1 MVDWHPLK
9 RWLFTTNHKDV
20 GILYLFTS
28 LYFFVAAGLLALTF
42 RTQLAFPSNTFLQP
56 DEYNQAV
63 TTHGLLMLLWVLTPL
78 GAAFANYFVPIQIGA
93 RDMAF
98 PRLNALSYW
107 VYLSSG
113 LLALSSFFASGGTA
127 DWGWTT
133 YAPLN
138 TVEFSPQVGG
148 SLMGLALML
157 LMASSIVS
165 TVNFLV
171 TIFRLRAPG
180 MSLMRLPLFTW
191 AWIFTNLLMLWAF
204 PSFVSALSLLVA
216 DRALGTVFFT
226 SPQGGSLL
234 WDHMFWF
241 FGHPEVYV
249 LLLPGFGIV
258 GDLFSTFSRRPLYAK
273 RIIIPCLAIASILSF
288 TVWAHHMF
296 MTGISQSLLE
306 AFNVTTELIS
316 IPFAIIV
323 IAYIMTLRGGSIRF
337 ATPMLFAVGSLGLF
351 IIGGVTGVF
360 NSSIALD
367 TGFRGTFWV
376 VGHFHYTIVGGGLT
390 GLFGGLYYWF
400 PKMTGRLY
408 SERLGKIH
416 FLVYIIGFNL
426 LYFPMHLLYD
436 MPRRI
441 FTYDS
446 SLNAGFYIGT
456 LFVGYNLLITIGAFT
471 FGFSQLIFLPTFLWS
486 ARRGPAADK
495 DPWGGYSLE
504 WGVPS
509 PPPEFNFPEGVPVIS
524 AEGVTYRPLPAAPV
538 LAMANGG
545 KAMANG
551 GTAMA
556 NGGHA
561 YAGHGAESAEEHWS
575 RWPIVVAAGAGIRLW
590 GLLMGL
596 PALLL
601 GTVILAIALI
611 GWGRE
616 TLHGRFSEPIEA
628 IGEKWP
634 FARLENL
641 SLGMWLFVFGEIAFF
656 GTLFGWYLFLR
667 LNSRLTGFVWPA
679 PGDVHNIFLGGF
691 NTILLLTSGL
701 SMVFALLFARRGS
714 YRGLQGSLVAT
725 FALGAFFMVN
735 KAFEWRE
742 LFANGFTFSTS
753 TASGIY
759 YVLTGVHGAHVVAGL
774 IALIYLMVKAFKAHS
789 TTQASGVVEIFGI
802 YWGMVDAVWVF
813 LFPLLYLL

>member
-42 RTQLAFPSNTFLQP
+42 RTQLALPSNTFLQP

-148 SLMGLALML
+148 SMMGLALML

-191 AWIFTNLLMLWAF
+191 GWIFTSLLMLWAF
-204 PSFVSALSLLVA
+204 PSFVSALSLLIA
-216 DRALGTVFFT
+216 DRAFGTVFFT

-249 LLLPGFGIV
+249 LLLPGFAIV

-273 RIIIPCLAIASILSF
+273 KIIIPCFAIASILSF

-306 AFNVTTELIS
+306 AFNITTELIS

-323 IAYIMTLRGGSIRF
+323 LAYILTLRGGSIRF
-337 ATPMLFAVGSLGLF
+337 TTPMLFAVGSLGLF

-360 NSSIALD
+360 NSSVALD
-367 TGFRGTFWV
+367 TAFRGTFWV

-390 GLFGGLYYWF
+390 GLFAGLYYWF
-400 PKMTGRLY
+400 PKITGRMY
-408 SERLGKIH
+408 NERLGKIH
-416 FLVYIIGFNL
+416 FVIYMIGFNL

-441 FTYDS
+441 FTYDAS
-446 SLNAGFYIGT
+446 TGWGPL
-456 LFVGYNLLITIGAFT
+456 NLLITIGGFT
-471 FGFSQLIFLPTFLWS
+471 FGISQLIMFANLLWS
-486 ARRGPAADK
+486 ARRGPQASQ

-509 PPPEFNFPEGVPVIS
+509 PPPEFNFPEGVPVVS
-524 AEGVTYRPLPAAPV
+524 ATGVTYRPVAA
-538 LAMANGG
+538 ANGG
-545 KAMANG
+545 H
-551 GTAMA
+551 AMA

-561 YAGHGAESAEEHWS
+561 YGGHGGESSEEHWS
-575 RWPIVVAAGAGIRLW
+575 RWPVVTAAGAGIALW
-590 GLLMGL
+590 GVLMGV
-596 PALLL
+596 PALIL
-601 GTVILAIALI
+601 GTVILAVSFV
-611 GWGRE
+611 GWGYESLRGRE
-616 TLHGRFSEPIEA
+616 AIEA

-634 FARLENL
+634 FDRLENL
-641 SLGMWLFVFGEIAFF
+641 SLGMWLFIFGEIAFF
-656 GTLFGWYLFLR
+656 GTLFGAFVFLR
-667 LNSRLTGFVWPA
+667 MNSPLSGFAWPQ
-679 PGDVHNIFLGGF
+679 PGSVHNIFFGGF
-691 NTILLLTSGL
+691 NTIILLTSGL
-701 SMVFALLFARRGS
+701 TMVFALMFARQGS

-735 KAFEWRE
+735 KAFEWKE
-742 LFANGFTFSTS
+742 LFASGFTFSTNP
-753 TASGIY
+753 ASSIY

-774 IALIYLMVKAFKAHS
+774 TALTYLMVKALKARS
-789 TTQASGVVEIFGI
+789 TTEAGASVEIFGI

>member
-1 MVDWHPLK
+1 MVDWIPLK

-28 LYFFVAAGLLALTF
+28 FYFFVTAGLFALTF
-42 RTQLAFPSNTFLQP
+42 RFQLAVPSNTFLQP
-56 DEYNQAV
+56 DEYNQLV
-63 TTHGLLMLLWVLTPL
+63 TTHGLLMLLWVITPL

-107 VYLSSG
+107 VYLASG
-113 LLALSSFFASGGTA
+113 MLALSSYFAGGGTA

-138 TVEFSPQVGG
+138 TVEFSPAVGG
-148 SLMGLALML
+148 SMMGLALML

-171 TIFRLRAPG
+171 TVFRLRAPG

-191 AWIFTNLLMLWAF
+191 GWIFTSLLMLWAF
-204 PSFVSALSLLVA
+204 PAFVSALSLL
-216 DRALGTVFFT
+216 
-226 SPQGGSLL
+226 
-234 WDHMFWF
+234 
-241 FGHPEVYV
+241 
-249 LLLPGFGIV
+249 
-258 GDLFSTFSRRPLYAK
+258 
-273 RIIIPCLAIASILSF
+273 
-288 TVWAHHMF
+288 
-296 MTGISQSLLE
+296 E
-306 AFNVTTELIS
+306 AFNFTTELIP

-323 IAYIMTLRGGSIRF
+323 IAYIFTLRGGSIRF
-337 ATPMLFAVGSLGLF
+337 TTPMLFAVGALGLF

-360 NSSIALD
+360 NSSVALD
-367 TGFRGTFWV
+367 TAFRGTFWV

-400 PKMTGRLY
+400 PKITGRMY

-416 FLVYIIGFNL
+416 FAIYMIGFNL

-441 FTYDS
+441 FTYDAS
-446 SLNAGFYIGT
+446 TGWGPI
-456 LFVGYNLLITIGAFT
+456 NLLITIGGFT
-471 FGFSQLIFLPTFLWS
+471 FGISQLIMFANLIWS
-486 ARRGPAADK
+486 ARRGPVADK

-504 WGVPS
+504 WGIPS

-524 AEGVTYRPLPAAPV
+524 ASGVTFRPLTR
-538 LAMANGG
+538 AMANGG
-545 KAMANG
+545 QAMADG
-551 GTAMA
+551 GHA

-561 YAGHGAESAEEHWS
+561 YVSHEDEFGEEHWS
-575 RWPIVVAAGAGIRLW
+575 HWPIVVAAGAGIALW

-596 PALLL
+596 PALFL
-601 GTVILAIALI
+601 GTGVLAAALV

-616 TLHGRFSEPIEA
+616 SLRGRAEVPVEA
-628 IGEKWP
+628 TGEKWP

-656 GTLFGWYLFLR
+656 GTLFGAFVFLR
-667 LNSRLTGFVWPA
+667 MNSPLTGFVWPR
-679 PGDVHNIFLGGF
+679 PGEVHNIFWGGF
-691 NTILLLTSGL
+691 NTIVLLTSGL
-701 SMVFALLFARRGS
+701 TMVFALTFARRGS
-714 YRGLQGSLVAT
+714 YRGLQASLVAT

-735 KAFEWRE
+735 KAFEWNE
-742 LFANGFTFSTS
+742 LFTNGFTFSTS
-753 TASGIY
+753 SASSIY

-774 IALIYLMVKAFKAHS
+774 TALIYLMVKALKAGS
-789 TTQASGVVEIFGI
+789 VKEASGAVEIFGI

>member
-1 MVDWHPLK
+1 MVDWYPLK

-20 GILYLFTS
+20 GLLYLFTS
-28 LYFFVAAGLLALTF
+28 LYFFVAAGALALTF
-42 RTQLAFPSNTFLQP
+42 RVQLAVPSNTFLQP
-56 DEYNQAV
+56 DQYNQAV

-107 VYLSSG
+107 LYLASG
-113 LLALSSFFASGGTA
+113 LLALSSYFAAGGTA

-138 TVEFSPQVGG
+138 TVEFSPAVGG
-148 SLMGLALML
+148 SMMGLALML
-157 LMASSIVS
+157 LMASSIVA

-191 AWIFTNLLMLWAF
+191 TWIFTSLLMLWAF
-204 PSFVSALSLLVA
+204 PAFVSALSLLIA
-216 DRALGTVFFT
+216 DRAFGTVFFT
-226 SPQGGSLL
+226 SAQGGPLL

-296 MTGISQSLLE
+296 MTGISPSLLE
-306 AFNVTTELIS
+306 AFNITTELIS

-323 IAYIMTLRGGSIRF
+323 LAYILTLRGGSIRF
-337 ATPMLFAVGSLGLF
+337 STPMLFAIGSLSLF
-351 IIGGVTGVF
+351 IVGGVTGVF

-367 TGFRGTFWV
+367 SAFRGTFWV

-400 PKMTGRLY
+400 PKMTGRMY
-408 SERLGKIH
+408 NERLGKIH
-416 FLVYIIGFNL
+416 FVIYMIGFNL

-441 FTYDS
+441 YVYDV
-446 SLNAGFYIGT
+446 AAWGPI
-456 LFVGYNLLITIGAFT
+456 NLLITIGGFT
-471 FGFSQLIFLPTFLWS
+471 FGISQLLMFGNLLWS
-486 ARRGPAADK
+486 ARRGPAVDR

-509 PPPEFNFPEGVPVIS
+509 PPPEFNFPEGVPMVS
-524 AEGVTYRPLPAAPV
+524 ATGVTYRPA
-538 LAMANGG
+538 
-545 KAMANG
+545 
-551 GTAMA
+551 AMA
-556 NGGHA
+556 NGGHHEA
-561 YAGHGAESAEEHWS
+561 THGEEHWS
-575 RWPIVVAAGAGIRLW
+575 RWPIVVAIGAGIAFW
-590 GLLMGL
+590 GILMGL
-596 PALLL
+596 PALAL
-601 GTVILAIALI
+601 GTVIFAAAVA

-616 TLHGRFSEPIEA
+616 NLRGRWGEAIEA

-641 SLGMWLFVFGEIAFF
+641 TLGMWIFIFGEIAFF
-656 GTLFGWYLFLR
+656 GTLFGAYVFLR
-667 LNSRLTGFVWPA
+667 LNAPLTGFVWPD
-679 PGDVHNIFLGGF
+679 GTEVHNMFLGGF

-701 SMVFALLFARRGS
+701 TMVLALTCARKGNQV
-714 YRGLQGSLVAT
+714 GLQFSLLAT
-725 FALGAFFMVN
+725 FFLGAFFMVI
-735 KAFEWRE
+735 KALEWRE
-742 LFANGFTFSTS
+742 LFQSNFTFSTNVASS
-753 TASGIY
+753 TY
-759 YVLTGVHGAHVVAGL
+759 YLLTGVHGAHVVAGL
-774 IALIYLMVKAFKAHS
+774 TALTYLMTKAFKGGFGP
-789 TTQASGVVEIFGI
+789 QKSGAVEIFGI

>member
-1 MVDWHPLK
+1 MVHGGIEAVDWRPLK
-9 RWLFTTNHKDV
+9 RWLFTTNHKDI
-20 GILYLFTS
+20 GILYLLTS
-28 LYFFVAAGLLALTF
+28 LYFFVAAGLFALTF
-42 RTQLAFPSNTFLQP
+42 RVQLAVPDNTFLQP
-56 DEYNQAV
+56 DQYNQAV
-63 TTHGLLMLLWVLTPL
+63 TTHGLLMLLWVITPL

-113 LLALSSFFASGGTA
+113 LLALSSFFAGGGTA

-138 TVEFSPQVGG
+138 TVEFSPAVGG
-148 SLMGLALML
+148 SMMGLALML

-191 AWIFTNLLMLWAF
+191 CWIFTSLLMLWAF
-204 PSFVSALSLLVA
+204 PAFVSALSLLVS

-226 SPQGGSLL
+226 SPEGGSLL

-249 LLLPGFGIV
+249 LLLPGFGIT
-258 GDLFSTFSRRPLYAK
+258 GDLLSTFSRRPLYAK
-273 RIIIPCLAIASILSF
+273 RIIIPCLGLASILSF

-306 AFNVTTELIS
+306 AFNITTELIS
-316 IPFAIIV
+316 IPFGIIV
-323 IAYIMTLRGGSIRF
+323 LAYILTLRGGSIRF
-337 ATPMLFAVGSLGLF
+337 ATPMLFAVGSLSLF

-367 TGFRGTFWV
+367 TAFRGTFWV

-390 GLFGGLYYWF
+390 GLFAGLYYWF
-400 PKMTGRLY
+400 PKMTGRMY
-408 SERLGKIH
+408 SERLGRIH
-416 FLVYIIGFNL
+416 FVAYMVGFNL

-436 MPRRI
+436 MPRRVY
-441 FTYDS
+441 TYDV
-446 SLNAGFYIGT
+446 AAWGT
-456 LFVGYNLLITIGAFT
+456 INFWITIGGFI
-471 FGFSQLIFLPTFLWS
+471 FGISQLIMFGNLLWS
-486 ARRGPAADK
+486 ARRGPVADQ

-509 PPPEFNFPEGVPVIS
+509 PPPEFNFPGGVPVIS
-524 AEGVTYRPLPAAPV
+524 ASGVTYRP
-538 LAMANGG
+538 
-545 KAMANG
+545 
-551 GTAMA
+551 TAMA
-556 NGGHA
+556 NGGHGH
-561 YAGHGAESAEEHWS
+561 AGHGEYSEEHWS
-575 RWPIVVAAGAGIRLW
+575 RWPILVAAGAGIALW
-590 GLLMGL
+590 GVLMGL

-601 GTVILAIALI
+601 GTGILAVALG
-611 GWGRE
+611 GWGHESLR
-616 TLHGRFSEPIEA
+616 GRHDVAEA
-628 IGEKWP
+628 IGERWP
-634 FARLENL
+634 FERLENL

-656 GTLFGWYLFLR
+656 GALFGAYLFLR
-667 LNSRLTGFVWPA
+667 MNSSLTGFVWPA
-679 PGDVHNIFLGGF
+679 PGEVHSIYLGGF
-691 NTILLLTSGL
+691 NTILLVTSGL
-701 SMVFALLFARRGS
+701 TMVLAVTFARRGAQL
-714 YRGLQGSLVAT
+714 GLRVCLIAT
-725 FALGAFFMVN
+725 FVLGALFMVN
-735 KAFEWRE
+735 KALEWRE
-742 LFANGFTFSTS
+742 LFQANFTFSTNVA
-753 TASGIY
+753 ASMY
-759 YVLTGVHGAHVVAGL
+759 YVLTGVHGAHVIAGL
-774 IALIYLMVKAFKAHS
+774 TALLYLLVKAFRGGFGPGK
-789 TTQASGVVEIFGI
+789 SGSVEIFGI

>member
-20 GILYLFTS
+20 GVLYLVTS
-28 LYFFVAAGLLALTF
+28 LYFFVAAGILALTF
-42 RTQLAFPSNTFLQP
+42 RTQLAVPSNTFLQP

-107 VYLSSG
+107 VYLASG
-113 LLALSSFFASGGTA
+113 LLALSSFFAGGGTA

-138 TVEFSPQVGG
+138 TVEFSPAVGG
-148 SLMGLALML
+148 SMMGLALML

-180 MSLMRLPLFTW
+180 MSLMKLPLFTW
-191 AWIFTNLLMLWAF
+191 GWIFTSLLMLWAF
-204 PSFVSALSLLVA
+204 PAFVSALSLLVA
-216 DRALGTVFFT
+216 DRAFGTVLT
-226 SPQGGSLL
+226 
-234 WDHMFWF
+234 
-241 FGHPEVYV
+241 
-249 LLLPGFGIV
+249 
-258 GDLFSTFSRRPLYAK
+258 
-273 RIIIPCLAIASILSF
+273 F

-306 AFNVTTELIS
+306 AFNITTELIS

-323 IAYIMTLRGGSIRF
+323 LAYILTLRGGSIRF
-337 ATPMLFAVGSLGLF
+337 TTPMLFAVGSLGLF
-351 IIGGVTGVF
+351 IIGGITGVF
-360 NSSIALD
+360 NSSVALD
-367 TGFRGTFWV
+367 TAFRGTFWV

-400 PKMTGRLY
+400 PKITGRMY
-408 SERLGKIH
+408 NERLGKIH
-416 FLVYIIGFNL
+416 FAVYIVGFNL
-426 LYFPMHLLYD
+426 LYFPMQLLYD

-441 FTYDS
+441 FTYD
-446 SLNAGFYIGT
+446 LGT
-456 LFVGYNLLITIGAFT
+456 G
-471 FGFSQLIFLPTFLWS
+471 
-486 ARRGPAADK
+486 
-495 DPWGGYSLE
+495 

-524 AEGVTYRPLPAAPV
+524 ATGVTYRPV
-538 LAMANGG
+538 
-545 KAMANG
+545 
-551 GTAMA
+551 AMA
-556 NGGHA
+556 NGGHKEV
-561 YAGHGAESAEEHWS
+561 HEAESYEAESHEEHWS
-575 RWPIVVAAGAGIRLW
+575 RWPIVVAAGAGIALW

-596 PALLL
+596 PALLF
-601 GTVILAIALI
+601 GTVVLAAAFT

-616 TLHGRFSEPIEA
+616 TLRGRFAEPIEA
-628 IGEKWP
+628 VGEKWP
-634 FARLENL
+634 FERLENL
-641 SLGMWLFVFGEIAFF
+641 PLGMWIFIFGEIAFF
-656 GTLFGWYLFLR
+656 GTLFGAYAFLR
-667 LNSRLTGFVWPA
+667 MNSPLTDFVWPR
-679 PGDVHNIFLGGF
+679 PGEVHNISLGGF

-701 SMVFALLFARRGS
+701 TMVFALTFARRGS
-714 YRGLQGSLVAT
+714 YVGLQGSLVAT
-725 FALGAFFMVN
+725 FSLGAFFMVN
-735 KAFEWRE
+735 KALEWKE
-742 LFANGFTFSTS
+742 LFAGGFTFGTS
-753 TASGIY
+753 TASSIY

-774 IALIYLMVKAFKAHS
+774 VALIYLMVKAVKAHS
-789 TTQASGVVEIFGI
+789 TTQASGAVEVFGI
-802 YWGMVDAVWVF
+802 YWGMVDAVWIF

>member
-1 MVDWHPLK
+1 MVDWIPLK

-28 LYFFVAAGLLALTF
+28 LYFFVTAGLFALTF
-42 RTQLAFPSNTFLQP
+42 RFQLAVPSNTFLQP
-56 DEYNQAV
+56 DEYNQLV
-63 TTHGLLMLLWVLTPL
+63 TTHGLLMLLWVITPL

-107 VYLSSG
+107 VYLASG
-113 LLALSSFFASGGTA
+113 MLALSSFFAGGGTA

-138 TVEFSPQVGG
+138 TVEFSPAVGG
-148 SLMGLALML
+148 SMMGLALML
-157 LMASSIVS
+157 LMASSIV
-165 TVNFLV
+165 
-171 TIFRLRAPG
+171 
-180 MSLMRLPLFTW
+180 
-191 AWIFTNLLMLWAF
+191 
-204 PSFVSALSLLVA
+204 
-216 DRALGTVFFT
+216 
-226 SPQGGSLL
+226 
-234 WDHMFWF
+234 
-241 FGHPEVYV
+241 
-249 LLLPGFGIV
+249 
-258 GDLFSTFSRRPLYAK
+258 
-273 RIIIPCLAIASILSF
+273 SF

-323 IAYIMTLRGGSIRF
+323 IAYIFTLRGGSIRF
-337 ATPMLFAVGSLGLF
+337 TTPMLFAVGALGLF

-360 NSSIALD
+360 NSSVALD
-367 TGFRGTFWV
+367 TAFRGTFWV

-400 PKMTGRLY
+400 PKITGRMY

-416 FLVYIIGFNL
+416 FAIYMVGFNL

-441 FTYDS
+441 FKYDAS
-446 SLNAGFYIGT
+446 TGWGPI
-456 LFVGYNLLITIGAFT
+456 NLLITIGGFT
-471 FGFSQLIFLPTFLWS
+471 FGISQLIMFANLLWS

-504 WGVPS
+504 WGIPS

-524 AEGVTYRPLPAAPV
+524 ASGVTFRPSTPAT
-538 LAMANGG
+538 ANGG
-545 KAMANG
+545 QAMADG
-551 GTAMA
+551 GHA

-561 YAGHGAESAEEHWS
+561 YVSHEDEFGEEHWS
-575 RWPIVVAAGAGIRLW
+575 HWPIVVAAGAGIALW

-596 PALLL
+596 PALFL
-601 GTVILAIALI
+601 GTGVLAAALV

-616 TLHGRFSEPIEA
+616 SLRGRSEVPVEA
-628 IGEKWP
+628 TGEKWP
-634 FARLENL
+634 FDRLENL
-641 SLGMWLFVFGEIAFF
+641 SLGMWIFVFGEIAFF
-656 GTLFGWYLFLR
+656 GTLFGAFVFLR
-667 LNSRLTGFVWPA
+667 MNSPLTGFVWPR
-679 PGDVHNIFLGGF
+679 PGEVHNIFWGGF
-691 NTILLLTSGL
+691 NTIVLLTSGL
-701 SMVFALLFARRGS
+701 TMVFALTFARRGS
-714 YRGLQGSLVAT
+714 YRGLQASLVAT

-735 KAFEWRE
+735 KAFEWNE
-742 LFANGFTFSTS
+742 LFTNGFTFSTS
-753 TASGIY
+753 SASSIY
-759 YVLTGVHGAHVVAGL
+759 YVLSGVHGAHVVAGL
-774 IALIYLMVKAFKAHS
+774 TALVYLMVKALKAGS
-789 TTQASGVVEIFGI
+789 VKQASGAVEIFGI

>member
-1 MVDWHPLK
+1 
-9 RWLFTTNHKDV
+9 
-20 GILYLFTS
+20 GI
-28 LYFFVAAGLLALTF
+28 LALTF
-42 RTQLAFPSNTFLQP
+42 RTQLAVPSNTFLQP

-107 VYLSSG
+107 VYLASG
-113 LLALSSFFASGGTA
+113 LLALSSFFAGGGTA

-138 TVEFSPQVGG
+138 TVEFSPAVGG
-148 SLMGLALML
+148 SMMGLALML

-191 AWIFTNLLMLWAF
+191 CWIFTSLLMLWAF

-216 DRALGTVFFT
+216 DRAFGTVFFT
-226 SPQGGSLL
+226 STQGGPLL
-234 WDHMFWF
+234 WGHMFWF

-258 GDLFSTFSRRPLYAK
+258 GDLLSTFSRRPIYAK
-273 RIIIPCLAIASILSF
+273 KIIIPCLAIASILSF

-323 IAYIMTLRGGSIRF
+323 IAYIFTLRGGSIRF
-337 ATPMLFAVGSLGLF
+337 TTPMLFAVGALGLF

-360 NSSIALD
+360 NSSVALD
-367 TGFRGTFWV
+367 TAFRGTFWV

-400 PKMTGRLY
+400 PKLTGRMY
-408 SERLGKIH
+408 SERLG
-416 FLVYIIGFNL
+416 N
-426 LYFPMHLLYD
+426 
-436 MPRRI
+436 
-441 FTYDS
+441 
-446 SLNAGFYIGT
+446 
-456 LFVGYNLLITIGAFT
+456 
-471 FGFSQLIFLPTFLWS
+471 

-504 WGVPS
+504 WGIPS

-524 AEGVTYRPLPAAPV
+524 ASGVTFRPLT

-545 KAMANG
+545 QAMAD
-551 GTAMA
+551 
-556 NGGHA
+556 GGHA
-561 YAGHGAESAEEHWS
+561 NGSHAYVSHEDEFGEEHWS
-575 RWPIVVAAGAGIRLW
+575 HWPIAVAAGAGIALW

-596 PALLL
+596 PALFL
-601 GTVILAIALI
+601 GTGVLAAALV

-616 TLHGRFSEPIEA
+616 SLRGRSEVPVEA
-628 IGEKWP
+628 TGEKWP
-634 FARLENL
+634 FDRLENL
-641 SLGMWLFVFGEIAFF
+641 SLGMWIFVFGEIAFF
-656 GTLFGWYLFLR
+656 GTLFGAFVFLR
-667 LNSRLTGFVWPA
+667 MNSPLTGFVWPR
-679 PGDVHNIFLGGF
+679 
-691 NTILLLTSGL
+691 S
-701 SMVFALLFARRGS
+701 
-714 YRGLQGSLVAT
+714 
-725 FALGAFFMVN
+725 
-735 KAFEWRE
+735 
-742 LFANGFTFSTS
+742 
-753 TASGIY
+753 
-759 YVLTGVHGAHVVAGL
+759 
-774 IALIYLMVKAFKAHS
+774 
-789 TTQASGVVEIFGI
+789 
-802 YWGMVDAVWVF
+802 
-813 LFPLLYLL
+813 

>member
-42 RTQLAFPSNTFLQP
+42 RTQLAVPSNTFLQP

-113 LLALSSFFASGGTA
+113 LLALSSFFAGGGTA

-148 SLMGLALML
+148 SMMGLALML

-191 AWIFTNLLMLWAF
+191 CWIFTSLLMLWAF

-216 DRALGTVFFT
+216 DRAFGTVFFT
-226 SPQGGSLL
+226 STQGGPLL
-234 WDHMFWF
+234 WGHMFWF

-258 GDLFSTFSRRPLYAK
+258 GDLLSTFSRRPLYAK
-273 RIIIPCLAIASILSF
+273 KIIIPCLAIASILSF

-323 IAYIMTLRGGSIRF
+323 IAYIFTLRGGSIRF
-337 ATPMLFAVGSLGLF
+337 TTPMLFAVGALALF

-360 NSSIALD
+360 NSSVALD
-367 TGFRGTFWV
+367 TAFRGTFWV

-390 GLFGGLYYWF
+390 GLFAGLYYWF
-400 PKMTGRLY
+400 PKMTGRMY

-416 FLVYIIGFNL
+416 FVIYMVGFNL

-441 FTYDS
+441 FTYDAS
-446 SLNAGFYIGT
+446 TGWGPI
-456 LFVGYNLLITIGAFT
+456 NLLITIGGFT
-471 FGFSQLIFLPTFLWS
+471 FGISQLIMFGNLLWS
-486 ARRGPAADK
+486 ARRGPPATQ
-495 DPWGGYSLE
+495 DPWNAYSLE

-524 AEGVTYRPLPAAPV
+524 ATGVTYRPVSAANVGP
-538 LAMANGG
+538 AMANGG
-545 KAMANG
+545 H
-551 GTAMA
+551 AMA

-561 YAGHGAESAEEHWS
+561 YGGHGAGSGEEHWS
-575 RWPIVVAAGAGIRLW
+575 RWPIVTAAGAGIALW

-601 GTVILAIALI
+601 GTAILAISFV
-611 GWGRE
+611 GWGYESLRGRE
-616 TLHGRFSEPIEA
+616 VIEA

-634 FARLENL
+634 FDRLENL
-641 SLGMWLFVFGEIAFF
+641 SLGMWIFIFGEIAFF
-656 GTLFGWYLFLR
+656 GTLFGAYVFLR
-667 LNSRLTGFVWPA
+667 MNSPLTAFAWPA
-679 PGDVHNIFLGGF
+679 PGEVHNIFWGGF
-691 NTILLLTSGL
+691 NTIILLTSGL
-701 SMVFALLFARRGS
+701 TMVFALTFARRGS

-735 KAFEWRE
+735 KAFEWRD
-742 LFANGFTFSTS
+742 LYANGFTFSTN
-753 TASGIY
+753 TASSAY
-759 YVLTGVHGAHVVAGL
+759 YLLSGGHGAHVVAGL
-774 IALIYLMVKAFKAHS
+774 TALIYIMVKALKTTS
-789 TTQASGVVEIFGI
+789 TREASGAVEIFGI